1 MSDIKRRKIQPRK
14 LKTKKVQIPD
24 DWMDKV
30 DTPRVEHIKPKR
42 STVMWNRIKRTLSG
56 KNKTGQV
63 LAEIKNGILAVTP
76 WRDLSHIPSRA
87 IGLIET
93 ITDGTEHKLLNAL
106 PEAIRKAVRY
116 VTTLLVVIAILWAIL
131 TGELA
136 ITDVLPE
143 LIEYLK

>member
-1 MSDIKRRKIQPRK
+1 
-14 LKTKKVQIPD
+14 
-24 DWMDKV
+24 MDR
-30 DTPRVEHIKPKR
+30 PEVEHIKPKR
-42 STVMWNRIKRTLSG
+42 STVMWYRIKRTLSG

-93 ITDGTEHKLLNAL
+93 LTNGSEHRLVNAL
-106 PEAIRKAVRY
+106 PEAIRKKIRAF
-116 VTTLLVVIAILWAIL
+116 TTLLVVIVILWAIL

-136 ITDVLPE
+136 ITDVLPD
-143 LIEYLK
+143 LIEFLQ